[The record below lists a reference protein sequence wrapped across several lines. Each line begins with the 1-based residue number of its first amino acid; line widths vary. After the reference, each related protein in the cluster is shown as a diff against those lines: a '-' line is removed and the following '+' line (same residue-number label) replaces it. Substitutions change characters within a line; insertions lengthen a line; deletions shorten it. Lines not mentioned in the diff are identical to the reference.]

1 MIDESHQ
8 GPDADEPVPRSE
20 LSDVEPAPAS
30 SEPEDPVRRDRP
42 SLLARPL
49 AKFTVILLAAA
60 LMLVLLGLLV
70 SPRYW
75 RF

>member
-1 MIDESHQ
+1 
-8 GPDADEPVPRSE
+8 V
-20 LSDVEPAPAS
+20 
-30 SEPEDPVRRDRP
+30 
-42 SLLARPL
+42 
-49 AKFTVILLAAA
+49 KFTVILLAAA